1 MRRLPFTCLLAAMV
15 ACLAL
20 VASDVAR
27 PASAAPERKD
37 PLTTFVFG
45 LKISDLG
52 VGEGTAFFK
61 SVSGLSYE
69 TEVVDYQE
77 GGANDVLRKPGRT
90 RMPTL
95 LLERDFAGQSPD
107 DPILRWYRE
116 IRAGKDV
123 RKNITITIVK
133 RTKAGDE
140 TIARYECLHC
150 FPSAWRLSKLD
161 GIGNDVPTEEIE
173 ITVEKV
179 EEA

>member
-1 MRRLPFTCLLAAMV
+1 MRRLTFTCSLAALL

-20 VASDVAR
+20 AASDAAR
-27 PASAAPERKD
+27 PAVAEPQRKD
-37 PLTTFVFG
+37 PLTTFLFG

-52 VGEGTAFFK
+52 VGEATGFFK
-61 SVSGLSYE
+61 SIGGLSYE

-77 GGANDVLRKPGRT
+77 GGVNDVLRKPGRT

-95 LLERDFAGQSPD
+95 LLQRDFAGQSPD

-123 RKNITITIVK
+123 RKNVTITIVK
-133 RTKAGDE
+133 RSKAGDE

-161 GIGNDVPTEEIE
+161 GVGSDVPTEEIE